1 MSCRAGRTHSRLAQ
15 PQPPPCQR
23 PRSFAGRI
31 DETVARMATIMHDTS
46 VVLFGEPMFI
56 DCGKPVHGPDRFIPE
71 EPSAQVMWALLR
83 TE

>member
-1 MSCRAGRTHSRLAQ
+1 
-15 PQPPPCQR
+15 
-23 PRSFAGRI
+23 
-31 DETVARMATIMHDTS
+31 MATIMHDTS